1 MAKPINVT
9 SADFDEQ
16 VLQSPQPVVV
26 DFWATWCGPCRMLA
40 PVVED
45 LAAEY
50 DGRVQ
55 FTKLNIDENPE
66 PAMNYRVQ
74 SIPTLI
80 LFFGGQEIGR
90 FVGYMPKERL
100 ARQLEAALPVSA

>member
-1 MAKPINVT
+1 MPKPINIT
-9 SADFDEQ
+9 SADFDEK

-26 DFWATWCGPCRMLA
+26 DFWAAWCGPRHLLA

-50 DGRVQ
+50 DGRVK
-55 FTKLNIDENPE
+55 FTKLNIDENLE
-66 PAMNYRVQ
+66 AAMNYRVQ

-90 FVGYMPKERL
+90 FVGFMSKERL